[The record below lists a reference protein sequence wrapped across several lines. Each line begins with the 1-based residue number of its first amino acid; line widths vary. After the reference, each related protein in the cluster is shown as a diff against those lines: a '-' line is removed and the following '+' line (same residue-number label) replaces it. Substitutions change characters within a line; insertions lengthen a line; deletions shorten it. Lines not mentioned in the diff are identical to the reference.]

1 MKYNNHLT
9 AFILPIFIKLYNK
22 NINIKRRKIFIRL
35 LVRRR
40 RTMEWEAAALSA
52 PAEANIGRGFCIK
65 AVARYAVLTNIF
77 LLFFSTAAG
86 IVLKNF

>member
-1 MKYNNHLT
+1 VSRKKYSSHFLIWH
-9 AFILPIFIKLYNK
+9 APFFLFFPLRKEIFLPP
-22 NINIKRRKIFIRL
+22 
-35 LVRRR
+35 
-40 RTMEWEAAALSA
+40 LSA